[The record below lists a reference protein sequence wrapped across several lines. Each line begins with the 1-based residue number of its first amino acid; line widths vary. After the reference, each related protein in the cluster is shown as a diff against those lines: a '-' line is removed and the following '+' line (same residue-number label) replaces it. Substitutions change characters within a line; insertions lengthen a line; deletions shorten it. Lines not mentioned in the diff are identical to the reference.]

1 MQFKHPEILYV
12 LFALL
17 IPILIHLFQLQRFVK
32 TPFTNVKFLK
42 EIELQTRKSSRL
54 KKWLVLL
61 TRLAIF
67 AAIIIAFAQP
77 YFSKNDSSKDWL
89 TAIYVD
95 NSISMQAKGEQGE
108 LFKRAVHDIAEY
120 LPQKGWYILATNNRI
135 HTDLSKK
142 ALVEHLKNTTYSPL
156 KTSLKTQLFKTQQIL
171 DEHSE
176 KNRKLLFISDFQN
189 TEKTASILEN
199 DAENSRIFSKNT
211 AFDYIQLQPQLKHN
225 ISIDSISI
233 IERNIDSTILEI
245 ILRNQG
251 NEDRS
256 VGVNAL
262 QNKIVLAKNTIDIA
276 ADTYQ
281 KLVLRIPNTVANITI
296 KIDADDVYL
305 FDNVYYISFQQQNK
319 INVLEISENTSFLK
333 RIYTSDEFN
342 LSQKKP
348 DQLNFEQIDKQQLV
362 VLNGLLKIPQ
372 NLQSKLD
379 NFTKNGGNL
388 LIIPNKNNTVDEL
401 NSIFKQ
407 LRIGQLIHRQTDSL
421 QVTKIH
427 FSHPILRN
435 VFDKKVS
442 NFQYPIVTT
451 YFKSALLNSQPI
463 LSFENQDSFISQIKK
478 QKGNIFWIA
487 APLDSKSS
495 NFTKAPLIVPI
506 LYNIGKHSLL
516 QTQLSYRIGQENRIS
531 IREKLKQDEV
541 LHIVN
546 KRFDFI
552 PLQEIQS
559 EKVILITDKQPQKAG
574 FYQVVNKTEIIK
586 NLAFN
591 NPQNESSLSFFKMS
605 DLTKTNKNIHPYT
618 NIKEAL
624 SELTEEQ
631 SIQSYFKWF
640 VLLAFL
646 FILIE
651 ILLLKYL

>member
-142 ALVEHLKNTTYSPL
+142 ALVEHLKSTTYSPL

-379 NFTKNGGNL
+379 NFTKNGGDL

-618 NIKEAL
+618 NIKGAL

>member
-171 DEHSE
+171 DEHSD

-451 YFKSALLNSQPI
+451 YFKSALLNPQPI
-463 LSFENQDSFISQIKK
+463 LSFENQDGFISQIKK

-624 SELTEEQ
+624 SELKEEQ